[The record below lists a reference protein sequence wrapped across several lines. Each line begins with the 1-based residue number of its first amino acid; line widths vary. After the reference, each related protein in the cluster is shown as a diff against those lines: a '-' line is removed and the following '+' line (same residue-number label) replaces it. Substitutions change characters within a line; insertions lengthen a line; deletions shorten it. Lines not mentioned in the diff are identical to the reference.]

1 VSKRLA
7 YLLSSV
13 AVVIM
18 LVGLVGCNRTPA
30 GQPGAVND
38 GESEAQRD
46 ELLKAMLQYQ
56 KETGESL
63 QTLKEEIQRRQSLE
77 ADKAGDPPVVRDLG
91 VTRYALSEA
100 QKAAQAKNAEAMGTA
115 LGRLKRVLAALAAEL
130 PAAVIIQHAD
140 RAQYYVQTQQ
150 AVGSREFVNASLALL
165 SASDAALKGRPAS
178 LVPEVLK
185 DIEAAKSAADKGSAE
200 DALRALGDVI
210 TKASGHPSLAQVR
223 RMAAAVRGAE
233 EALFRQAWPVIGAE
247 LTELEERLDEL
258 SKGLMPAAE
267 AVTATT
273 TAPASANG
281 QPAATTPAPTT
292 ATPAAPATPTTPV
305 APAAPAAPAPATSA
319 TPAAPAAPAPVAPPS
334 PATR

>member
-1 VSKRLA
+1 MSKRLT
-7 YLLSSV
+7 YLLCSV
-13 AVVIM
+13 AVVVM
-18 LVGLVGCNRTPA
+18 LVSWTGCNRTPA
-30 GQPGAVND
+30 GQPGATSE
-38 GESEAQRD
+38 GENEAQRD

-91 VTRYALSEA
+91 VTRFALSEA
-100 QKAAQAKNAEAMGTA
+100 QKAAQAKNAEALGTA
-115 LGRLKRVLAALAAEL
+115 VARLKRVLAALGAEL

-178 LVPEVLK
+178 LVPDVLK
-185 DIEAAKSAADKGSAE
+185 DIEAAKSAADKGNAE
-200 DALRALGDVI
+200 DALRSLGEVI

-233 EALFRQAWPVIGAE
+233 EALFRQAWPVVGAE

-258 SKGLMPAAE
+258 SKGLVPATE
-267 AVTATT
+267 TVTSTPAT
-273 TAPASANG
+273 PASANG
-281 QPAATTPAPTT
+281 QPAATPPAPAASAPAAT
-292 ATPAAPATPTTPV
+292 TPAAPATPVTPASPAVPATQAAPV
-305 APAAPAAPAPATSA
+305 APAPAAPTAPAT
-319 TPAAPAAPAPVAPPS
+319 
-334 PATR
+334 R